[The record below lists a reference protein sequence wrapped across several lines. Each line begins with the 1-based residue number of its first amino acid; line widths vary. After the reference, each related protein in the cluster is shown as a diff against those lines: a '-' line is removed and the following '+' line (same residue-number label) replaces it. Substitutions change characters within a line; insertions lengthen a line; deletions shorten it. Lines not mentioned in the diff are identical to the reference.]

1 MVWVDFKWET
11 DGLDSSQ
18 DADSLEGISA
28 GAVCTKASS
37 QRAHKML
44 KDSI

>member
-1 MVWVDFKWET
+1 MGRLS
-11 DGLDSSQ
+11 DGNGLFGFEP
-18 DADSLEGISA
+18 DAGMIGKISA